1 MLYFIF
7 GMVVGSML
15 FEPLIINF
23 IYFSNISLFMDII
36 LTKKNRKK
44 LIKYF
49 EENKTP
55 F

>member
-15 FEPLIINF
+15 LEPLIINF
-23 IYFSNISLFMDII
+23 VYFSNISLFIDII

-49 EENKTP
+49 EEK
-55 F
+55 